1 MKKRIIIATAFT
13 ACLAL
18 CAAVWPQTEKV
29 GKTPAPSETAAV
41 TTLQPTLPEPDELIL
56 QVITEKQESGVLKA
70 ESTPEVASE
79 EVPIPSPEIEDDVEA
94 EQESAPHTQTDSA
107 PVQPTQPEPKSAP
120 EPIANDNELATWSM
134 SPALAGYKAK
144 VPTMSSTPRIC
155 TRTAIKSAS
164 WVDLKN

>member
-70 ESTPEVASE
+70 ESTPETTTE
-79 EVPIPSPEIEDDVEA
+79 ELCCNSFYLCDEI
-94 EQESAPHTQTDSA
+94 
-107 PVQPTQPEPKSAP
+107 
-120 EPIANDNELATWSM
+120 
-134 SPALAGYKAK
+134 
-144 VPTMSSTPRIC
+144 
-155 TRTAIKSAS
+155 
-164 WVDLKN
+164 

>member
-18 CAAVWPQTEKV
+18 CAAVWTQTEKV

-70 ESTPEVASE
+70 
-79 EVPIPSPEIEDDVEA
+79 
-94 EQESAPHTQTDSA
+94 
-107 PVQPTQPEPKSAP
+107 
-120 EPIANDNELATWSM
+120 
-134 SPALAGYKAK
+134 
-144 VPTMSSTPRIC
+144 
-155 TRTAIKSAS
+155 
-164 WVDLKN
+164 